1 MDRIVRDGLP
11 LRKLAPHEVRDA
23 KINEVCEATKKS
35 PQVCTRARD
44 GERPVS

>member
-11 LRKLAPHEVRDA
+11 LRKLAPH
-23 KINEVCEATKKS
+23 EVCEATKKS